1 MKDSKLIQKL
11 HSGDKEAAGIIIE
24 RYYED
29 IYRFCLYMV
38 QIEADAYDITQET
51 FLKFM
56 KYGSSY
62 KHNNLKGYLL
72 TIARNLCFDYFRNK
86 SQKAAAADWEE
97 LDKCQTRIDRMAE
110 TEDAV
115 YLKYLL
121 KELSEDIREVVILR
135 TYEEMRFKDIA
146 KIMGCSL
153 STAKSRYRLGISQL
167 KRMMENEYER

>member
-86 SQKAAAADWEE
+86 SQKAAATDWEE
-97 LDKCQTRIDRMAE
+97 LDKHQTRTDRMAE

-121 KELSEDIREVVILR
+121 KELSEDIREVVIMR

>member
-56 KYGSSY
+56 KYE
-62 KHNNLKGYLL
+62 K
-72 TIARNLCFDYFRNK
+72 
-86 SQKAAAADWEE
+86 
-97 LDKCQTRIDRMAE
+97 
-110 TEDAV
+110 
-115 YLKYLL
+115 
-121 KELSEDIREVVILR
+121 
-135 TYEEMRFKDIA
+135 
-146 KIMGCSL
+146 
-153 STAKSRYRLGISQL
+153 
-167 KRMMENEYER
+167 

>member
-38 QIEADAYDITQET
+38 QIEADAYDITQES

-62 KHNNLKGYLL
+62 KDNNLKGYLL
-72 TIARNLCFDYFRNK
+72 TIARNLCSDYFRNK
-86 SQKAAAADWEE
+86 SQKAVATDWEE
-97 LDKCQTRIDRMAE
+97 LDKHQTRTDRMAE

-115 YLKYLL
+115 YLKNLL
-121 KELSEDIREVVILR
+121 KELSDDIREVVILR

-153 STAKSRYRLGISQL
+153 STVKSRYRLGISQL
-167 KRMMENEYER
+167 KRRMENEYER